1 MARTIGTRWDAS
13 VARGRFDA
21 VVVGSGIGGLA
32 AAATLARRA
41 AKRVLVL
48 ERHSTA
54 GGLTHTFERAGYEW
68 DVGLHYVGQMG
79 DPARPTRRVFDFV
92 TGGAVSWAPLPD
104 VYDRIHIGG
113 EAFDLVAG
121 KERFLASLGAR
132 FPSERRGL
140 ERYLQAV
147 RACVRAATAY
157 WPARAM
163 PPWLAGTL
171 GAVLRSGL
179 ERHARRTTAQVLA
192 DTIRDPLL
200 RAVLAGQYGDYGL
213 PPGRSSFAAHAAVVA
228 HYLGGAWYPVGGSS
242 RIAAAAV
249 PVIEAAGGR
258 VMVSAEVERIH
269 VEAGR
274 AAGVRMADGTIVRAP
289 VVASDAGWAITAG
302 SLVPEEWRAAFP
314 KLEGIPPSPG
324 HLALYVGLR
333 ATDAEL
339 GLDGTNV
346 WSYQDADLDGAFD
359 RFEADPDAPFPGVY
373 LSFPSAK
380 DPSCASRMPGRAT
393 VEAITIAPW
402 AHWSRWEDT
411 RWRRR
416 GDDYEARK
424 ARMAER
430 LLEALLAERPRLRG
444 RVDHV
449 ELSTPLSSRHFA
461 GHPRGVAYGLAAVP
475 RRFTHGPPLR
485 TPLPGLFLA
494 GQDAG
499 MLGVTG
505 SLFGGVLAAAAIL
518 REDTVTAILKG

>member
-1 MARTIGTRWDAS
+1 MARPIGTSWDAAA
-13 VARGRFDA
+13 ARGPFDA
-21 VVVGSGIGGLA
+21 VVVGSGVGGLA

-41 AKRVLVL
+41 GKRVLVL
-48 ERHSTA
+48 ERHTTA

-79 DPARPTRRVFDFV
+79 DPARPARRVFDFV
-92 TGGAVSWAPLPD
+92 TGGAVEWAPLPE
-104 VYDRIHIGG
+104 VYDRIRIGG
-113 EAFDLVAG
+113 EPFDLVAG
-121 KERFLASLGAR
+121 KERFLAALGAR
-132 FPSERRGL
+132 FPAERRGL

-157 WPARAM
+157 WPVRAM

-179 ERHARRTTAQVLA
+179 DRHDRRTTAQVLA

-213 PPGRSSFAAHAAVVA
+213 PPGRSSFAAHATVVA

-249 PVIEAAGGR
+249 PVVEAAGGR

-269 VEAGR
+269 VEGGR
-274 AAGVRMADGTIVRAP
+274 AAGVRMTDGTVVRAP
-289 VVASDAGWAITAG
+289 AVVSDAGWAITAG
-302 SLVPEEWRAAFP
+302 SLVPEEWRPRFP
-314 KLEGIPPSPG
+314 APGGLPPSPG
-324 HLALYVGLR
+324 HLALYAGFR
-333 ATDAEL
+333 ATDADL

-346 WSYQDADLDGAFD
+346 WAYRDADLDGAFD
-359 RFEADPDAPFPGVY
+359 RFEADPGAPFPGVY

-380 DPSCASRMPGRAT
+380 DPSAATRMPGRAT
-393 VEAITIAPW
+393 VEAITVAPW
-402 AHWSRWEDT
+402 AHWARWEGT

-416 GDDYEARK
+416 GDDYDAWK
-424 ARMAER
+424 ARMSDR

-444 RVDHV
+444 RVDHA
-449 ELSTPLSSRHFA
+449 ELSTPLSTRHFA
-461 GHPRGVAYGLAAVP
+461 GHPRGEIYGLAAVP
-475 RRFTHGPPLR
+475 RRFTRGPPVR
-485 TPLPGLFLA
+485 TPLPGLLLA

-505 SLFGGVLAAAAIL
+505 SLFGGVLAAAALL
-518 REDTVTAILKG
+518 REDTVAAILRA